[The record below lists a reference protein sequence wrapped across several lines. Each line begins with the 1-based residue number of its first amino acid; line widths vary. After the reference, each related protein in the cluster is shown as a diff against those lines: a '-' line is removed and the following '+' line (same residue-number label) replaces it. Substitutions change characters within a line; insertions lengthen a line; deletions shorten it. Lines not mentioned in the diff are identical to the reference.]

1 MSLLCGNTAK
11 QRCPE
16 IQRLFGRML
25 RRNRRIL
32 QVADSSLPV
41 ARRIDAPRGRIA
53 NIRRESDCSLNNEVH
68 DGFFLFLKVCEQMTT
83 GLLQV
88 QHERLVKTSQQVSC
102 GFDDI
107 TLESSSV
114 VRF

>member
-1 MSLLCGNTAK
+1 
-11 QRCPE
+11 
-16 IQRLFGRML
+16 ML